1 MVQAASCYVSGY
13 NVKFMTVSKLDQ
25 QPISE
30 RKQLIH
36 FLLLF

>member
-1 MVQAASCYVSGY
+1 MVQAASCHVPGC
-13 NVKFMTVSKLDQ
+13 NVKFMTVSKVDQ

>member
-1 MVQAASCYVSGY
+1 MVQAASCYVTGDD
-13 NVKFMTVSKLDQ
+13 VELMTVSKLDQ
-25 QPISE
+25 QPIPE